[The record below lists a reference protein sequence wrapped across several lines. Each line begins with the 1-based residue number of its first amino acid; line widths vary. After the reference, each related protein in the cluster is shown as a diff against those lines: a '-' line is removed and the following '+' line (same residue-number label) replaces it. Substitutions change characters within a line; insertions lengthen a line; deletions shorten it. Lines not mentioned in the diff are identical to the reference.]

1 MSRTCQRTMDTLQ
14 HAKFDSHRSRV
25 VLSKK
30 AAREIFIVKSNLGLE
45 SAHQAS
51 IRLAAKYRIS
61 SKAIRDIWKGR
72 SWLDATFDLWSE
84 EDRPC
89 RRVIGRPKGKKDS
102 KPRAK
107 ARAGQDAHGN
117 DGQCAASASRPPF
130 MTVCDY
136 SDECRFQYAPQF
148 HASRASE
155 SCHHSLSFSF
165 GKQNPWSMDP
175 RQACL
180 LPSFGSLIQDIRLV
194 STIPDPFAQQAA
206 SPHCASFPTHPLV
219 HQPAFPTDRGSLGSF
234 PPMYGGAGAQGSL
247 LALMAS
253 HVLSPRS
260 ALAVTPTPFGLARAS
275 SSPDRLAMLPS
286 SFGAGPFIT

>member
-1 MSRTCQRTMDTLQ
+1 MDSSQ
-14 HAKFDSHRSRV
+14 DAKFDSNRSRV
-25 VLSKK
+25 VLSRT

-89 RRVIGRPKGKKDS
+89 RRIVGRPKGKKDS

-107 ARAGQDAHGN
+107 GRAGQDAHGN
-117 DGQCAASASRPPF
+117 ACQPLLMDA
-130 MTVCDY
+130 CDY

-148 HASRASE
+148 DASRASD
-155 SCHHSLSFSF
+155 SCHASEL
-165 GKQNPWSMDP
+165 KQIPRPMDS
-175 RQACL
+175 REARTACF
-180 LPSFGSLIQDIRLV
+180 LPSFGSLMQDMGLDPA
-194 STIPDPFAQQAA
+194 IPDSFAHQAA
-206 SPHCASFPTHPLV
+206 SPSSSLRFPK
-219 HQPAFPTDRGSLGSF
+219 DSGSLPTPSMF
-234 PPMYGGAGAQGSL
+234 VAQGSL

-253 HVLSPRS
+253 HLLSSRS
-260 ALAVTPTPFGLARAS
+260 ASAVSGAP
-275 SSPDRLAMLPS
+275 
-286 SFGAGPFIT
+286 FGAGLSFT

>member
-1 MSRTCQRTMDTLQ
+1 MDSSQ
-14 HAKFDSHRSRV
+14 DAKFDSNRSRV
-25 VLSKK
+25 VLSRT

-89 RRVIGRPKGKKDS
+89 RRIVGRPKGKKDS

-107 ARAGQDAHGN
+107 GRAGQDAHGN
-117 DGQCAASASRPPF
+117 ACQPLLMDA
-130 MTVCDY
+130 CDY

-148 HASRASE
+148 DASKASD
-155 SCHHSLSFSF
+155 SCHLPLAFRF
-165 GKQNPWSMDP
+165 GEQFPSPMDS
-175 RQACL
+175 REAQTSCL
-180 LPSFGSLIQDIRLV
+180 LPSFGSFMQDMGLV
-194 STIPDPFAQQAA
+194 PAIPDPFAHQATFLPA
-206 SPHCASFPTHPLV
+206 SLRIQKDC
-219 HQPAFPTDRGSLGSF
+219 GSLPTPSMF
-234 PPMYGGAGAQGSL
+234 VADAQGSL

-253 HVLSPRS
+253 HLLSSRS
-260 ALAVTPTPFGLARAS
+260 ASAVSGAP
-275 SSPDRLAMLPS
+275 
-286 SFGAGPFIT
+286 FGAGLSFT